1 MKNKQKKNKKTEIY
15 FQNSFEIKKNPKGD
29 VYKILSNKSKIYK
42 GFGELYITT
51 LNKDSSKGWNYHK
64 RMTLNLFVIKGKVRF
79 FLKKNNE
86 LVKKTL
92 SENKNDILTI
102 KPKVWVKIVNLAGE
116 KSKIINFANLKHNQN
131 EIIKKEIR

>member
-1 MKNKQKKNKKTEIY
+1 MKKIDKKEFYIKNSFQVKKNL
-15 FQNSFEIKKNPKGD
+15 NGD
-29 VYKILSNKSKIYK
+29 VYKILSSSSKIYK

-79 FLKKNNE
+79 FLKKSNK

-131 EIIKKEIR
+131 EIIKREIR